1 MKIPVVLRDD
11 YTMYL
16 ELHDAALWFHTDVHK
31 WSQEIKKKYLEDLNL
46 LQYLT
51 NVPLLALVEEEN
63 TKLAKFGNL
72 TGWEVLKPIEV
83 NKQKY
88 LIFIYTRSKKWVD

>member
-1 MKIPVVLRDD
+1 
-11 YTMYL
+11 MYL

-31 WSQEIKKKYLEDLNL
+31 WSQEVKKKYLEDLNL

-63 TKLAKFGNL
+63 TKLAKFGRL
-72 TGWEVLKPIEV
+72 TGWEVLKFIEV
-83 NKQKY
+83 NDKKY
-88 LIFIYTRSKKWVD
+88 YIFIRSKPWER

>member
-1 MKIPVVLRDD
+1 MKVPVVLRDD
-11 YTMYL
+11 YIMYL

-31 WSQEIKKKYLEDLNL
+31 WSQEVKKKYLEDLNL

-63 TKLAKFGNL
+63 TKLAKFGRL
-72 TGWEVLKPIEV
+72 TGWDILKHIEV
-83 NKQKY
+83 KNKKY
-88 LIFIYTRSKKWVD
+88 TIFIRSK

>member
-1 MKIPVVLRDD
+1 MKVPVVLRDD

-63 TKLAKFGNL
+63 TKLAKFGRL
-72 TGWEVLKPIEV
+72 TGWNILTQVEVT
-83 NKQKY
+83 QKKY
-88 LIFIYTRSKKWVD
+88 TIFIRSK